1 MQEMLK
7 NASYCSIWLAG
18 SGWLLGNGLLLLAM
32 RRRTSSTPGFR
43 AGACQ
48 GAAGTVTG
56 QGQRTDLFAGKE
68 DEAPVMGLRLLYI
81 FTCHPHTQGR
91 AGFLQ
96 THGAIPTKERLL
108 GACTMDT
115 ARTLGWWPVLQLSS
129 TFQPPLRA
137 ISVQASKGKT
147 LYHLL
152 VFRL

>member
-1 MQEMLK
+1 
-7 NASYCSIWLAG
+7 
-18 SGWLLGNGLLLLAM
+18 
-32 RRRTSSTPGFR
+32 
-43 AGACQ
+43 
-48 GAAGTVTG
+48 
-56 QGQRTDLFAGKE
+56 
-68 DEAPVMGLRLLYI
+68 MGLRLLYI